1 LPRVAGESLS
11 VTAGEAAGES
21 VVLNGELV
29 IGRSPPELASLA
41 RDTEVSRVHAR
52 LWRDADG
59 TLMVEDLG
67 SRNGT
72 FLNGARIDDPQPI
85 APGDELRAGRTT
97 MELGGAGAPTYDA
110 LVEHEH
116 EPEHEDP
123 IEPRPRD
130 RAHVLWPAVA
140 VAALLAGG
148 GIGAAV
154 AVALGGS
161 RGKTRTKTD
170 TLVITREVTRPAPRP
185 RLAAPAGAVQLAPV
199 PGTVARSQFV
209 RAFCGSG
216 STASHGMCAC
226 TYDELTRREPYAQL
240 VAQTSS
246 SSAARRVAPEI
257 ASAARACG
265 AG

>member
-1 LPRVAGESLS
+1 LPRVARESLS
-11 VTAGEAAGES
+11 VTVGEAAGES

-29 IGRSPPELASLA
+29 IGRSTPELASLA
-41 RDTEVSRVHAR
+41 RDTEISRVHAR
-52 LWRDADG
+52 VWRDADG
-59 TLMVEDLG
+59 MLMVEDLG

-72 FLNGARIDDPQPI
+72 FLNGARIADPQPI
-85 APGDELRAGRTT
+85 EPGDELRTGRTT
-97 MELGGAGAPTYDA
+97 MEVAGGGAPTYDA
-110 LVEHEH
+110 LVEHQ
-116 EPEHEDP
+116 PEHEDP

-130 RAHVLWPAVA
+130 RPHLLWPAVA

-154 AVALGGS
+154 ALTVGGS
-161 RGKTRTKTD
+161 REKTRTKTD

-185 RLAAPAGAVQLAPV
+185 RLAAPARAVQLAPV
-199 PGTVARSQFV
+199 PGTVARGQFV

-216 STASHGMCAC
+216 ATASHGMCAC

-240 VAQTSS
+240 VAQMSS
-246 SSAARRVAPEI
+246 SSAERRVAPEI